1 MAFAQSLA
9 DSSSRQSP
17 TILLAIALAGK
28 PFAFG
33 VNRPPN
39 VV

>member
-1 MAFAQSLA
+1 MVFAQSLT

-17 TILLAIALAGK
+17 AIFLAIALAGK
-28 PFAFG
+28 PLAVG